1 MLRMELRGVCGC
13 PKKHRPDP
21 RIQRSQLNMRRDV
34 KPKILMPR
42 YALHGILAG
51 LLLSIGGI
59 VPAQPSPAPSMAEDQ
74 RMLPYVEPGQRV
86 DIGGRRINLHCTGA
100 GGPTVILMA
109 GIFSWSFV
117 WYKTQPVIAQ
127 NTRVCAFDR
136 AGYGFSDPGPRP
148 QILSD
153 VVDDLHAALNAGP
166 IPGPYVL
173 VGHSLGGIEARLYA
187 QRWPKEVVGMV
198 LVDSALAGEGLI
210 DENQPGYDEVMG
222 EGEESYA
229 ADMLHCAFLVVD
241 RPLEPSGPDYNDCSS
256 ASALRSDTPT
266 AFRKAWPQFFT
277 AYYFADKVSLMSSV
291 YTHRYDGVDHQR
303 LGAMPLV
310 VLSIENAWNNG
321 TPAGARFNR
330 SYSKVW
336 TATHEALAHLSS
348 RGVHRI
354 IKDSSHQIEL
364 DKPQAVIDAVD
375 DVLRELHTG
384 AMP

>member
-1 MLRMELRGVCGC
+1 MELREACRC
-13 PKKHRPDP
+13 PKKRRTDP
-21 RIQRSQLNMRRDV
+21 KMQRSQMNMHRDV
-34 KPKILMPR
+34 VPRLLMPR
-42 YALHGILAG
+42 FALHVILAG
-51 LLLSIGGI
+51 VLLSIGD
-59 VPAQPSPAPSMAEDQ
+59 VVLAQPSPAPAIAEDQ
-74 RMLPYVEPGQRV
+74 RMLLYVERGQLV
-86 DIGGRRINLHCTGA
+86 DIGGRSSNLHCTGA
-100 GGPTVILMA
+100 DGPTVILMA
-109 GIFSWSFV
+109 GIFSWSVV
-117 WYKTQPVIAQ
+117 WYKTQPVTAQ
-127 NTRVCAFDR
+127 KTRVCAFDR

-198 LVDSALAGEGLI
+198 LVDTASAGEGLI
-210 DENQPGYDEVMG
+210 DENQPGYDEVIGG
-222 EGEESYA
+222 ERYA
-229 ADMLHCAFLVVD
+229 ADMLHCAFLVAD
-241 RPLEPSGPDYNDCSS
+241 GPLEPSRPEYNDCSS
-256 ASALRSDTPT
+256 ASALPSDTPT

-291 YTHRYDGVDHQR
+291 YTHRYDSVDHRR

-336 TATHEALAHLSS
+336 TAQQQGLAHLSS

-354 IKDSSHQIEL
+354 IKDSGHHIQL
-364 DKPQAVIDAVD
+364 DK
-375 DVLRELHTG
+375 
-384 AMP
+384 